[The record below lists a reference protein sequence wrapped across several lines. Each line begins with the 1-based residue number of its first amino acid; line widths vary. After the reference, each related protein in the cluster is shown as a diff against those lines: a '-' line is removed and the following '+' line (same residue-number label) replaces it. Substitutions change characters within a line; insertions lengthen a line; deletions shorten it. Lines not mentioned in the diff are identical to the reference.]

1 MQQVA
6 IPLELHARL
15 KAIADDKGMK
25 LRALIERALK
35 AYAQR
40 IDGRAA

>member
-1 MQQVA
+1 MQTVA
-6 IPLELHARL
+6 IPANLHERL

-25 LRALIERALK
+25 LRVLVERALK

-40 IDGRAA
+40 IDGRMA